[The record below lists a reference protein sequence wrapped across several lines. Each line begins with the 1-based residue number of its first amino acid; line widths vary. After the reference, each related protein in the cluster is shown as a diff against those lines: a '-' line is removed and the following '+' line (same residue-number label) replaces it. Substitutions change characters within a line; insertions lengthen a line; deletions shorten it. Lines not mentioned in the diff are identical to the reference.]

1 MKTILKPR
9 AKSQAPA
16 AAPSSTPPAGEQATP
31 PKYTPRGGSKNRI
44 LVAVKDNRIDFQAM
58 SSEASKDLNNLLHE
72 PEVQAQFGIGPL
84 TQGFD
89 PQHCKRIY
97 QALGIVFVGIG
108 KTVMKFPL
116 EAALKLQY
124 TDAEQE
130 ELAKPTASVLDEMA
144 PKWLRENQALASLLL
159 VFGAMTQ
166 NKLREAAALA
176 MEIRKQQAAQAGSGG
191 GSQPAAAPP
200 AQAPPATETR
210 SRVPIAIVPQV
221 DVHKANGVDHSEP
234 PNFGGAGGVGPRA

>member
-144 PKWLRENQALASLLL
+144 PRKSGARFSVARVRGDDSEQAPRSRGSRDGDPKTAS
-159 VFGAMTQ
+159 
-166 NKLREAAALA
+166 
-176 MEIRKQQAAQAGSGG
+176 GSGG
-191 GSQPAAAPP
+191 KRRRISARGGSARPGSA
-200 AQAPPATETR
+200 R
-210 SRVPIAIVPQV
+210 
-221 DVHKANGVDHSEP
+221 D
-234 PNFGGAGGVGPRA
+234 